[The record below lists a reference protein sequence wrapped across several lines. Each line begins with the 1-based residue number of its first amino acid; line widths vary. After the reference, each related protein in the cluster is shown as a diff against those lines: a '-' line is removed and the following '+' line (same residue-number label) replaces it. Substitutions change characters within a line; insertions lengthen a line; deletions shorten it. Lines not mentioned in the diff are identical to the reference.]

1 MTFDRCLT
9 TDPIMVKS
17 HSSPSPR
24 PRTESSLNPFIV
36 SVRLPHSLKS
46 TNSMPYTDRAKAK
59 AVVPQN
65 HVQLNALE
73 SKVWLT
79 RGGPKSKDQK
89 MLGLT
94 FAIHPDT
101 NEVVVSKVW
110 NGYSASGANI
120 QIGDSVLAINNCPV
134 STVEQASELCKN
146 GGDTVELRTTHHR
159 TMRNVMLR
167 RSAPTA
173 GAVQKLGLGFG
184 RDEQGRLAVTEL
196 FQGYEAY
203 ERLMVGDRVL
213 AVNNIEVE
221 DPMEATRMCTA
232 ALGIVDLR
240 VITNRTN
247 GEGVSRSNF
256 NSSSNSADLDLSTGG
271 QGGWMA

>member
-1 MTFDRCLT
+1 M
-9 TDPIMVKS
+9 
-17 HSSPSPR
+17 PS
-24 PRTESSLNPFIV
+24 
-36 SVRLPHSLKS
+36 
-46 TNSMPYTDRAKAK
+46 
-59 AVVPQN
+59 
-65 HVQLNALE
+65 
-73 SKVWLT
+73 
-79 RGGPKSKDQK
+79 
-89 MLGLT
+89 
-94 FAIHPDT
+94 
-101 NEVVVSKVW
+101 
-110 NGYSASGANI
+110 
-120 QIGDSVLAINNCPV
+120 
-134 STVEQASELCKN
+134 
-146 GGDTVELRTTHHR
+146 
-159 TMRNVMLR
+159 
-167 RSAPTA
+167 
-173 GAVQKLGLGFG
+173 
-184 RDEQGRLAVTEL
+184 TEL